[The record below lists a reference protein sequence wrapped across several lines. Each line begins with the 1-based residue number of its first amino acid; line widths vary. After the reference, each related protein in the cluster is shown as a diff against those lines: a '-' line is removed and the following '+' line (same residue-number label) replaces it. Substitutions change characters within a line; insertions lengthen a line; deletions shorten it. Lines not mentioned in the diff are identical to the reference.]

1 VDVELAPVALDV
13 LAERGVI
20 ELRLSGRWSHA
31 CVTALMSESNRIGH
45 ISAPAPILPSEERL
59 RLRGDT
65 VVHRRCA
72 TYRIRNHGRS
82 GSRLGFPG

>member
-1 VDVELAPVALDV
+1 VC
-13 LAERGVI
+13 RS
-20 ELRLSGRWSHA
+20 R
-31 CVTALMSESNRIGH
+31 
-45 ISAPAPILPSEERL
+45 ILPSEERM

-72 TYRIRNHGRS
+72 TYRLRTRQSS